1 MGGSILTLTVALER
15 NFGYSTFR
23 PGQEDII
30 SALMQDQDV
39 LGVLPT
45 GGGKSVCYQ
54 LPAILKAGLT
64 IVISPLIS
72 LMHDQIDSLKQHGI
86 SADFINSSLTQQEYS
101 EIRYR
106 LRQGGVK
113 LLYIAPERLENQ
125 FFVNEISRLPISM
138 IAVDEAHCVSQW
150 GHDFRQ
156 SYRQISS
163 FIDALPHRPTIAA
176 FTATATELVR
186 GDIIEQL
193 QLTEPNVF
201 INSFDRPNIKF
212 TVKEPS
218 NKMQELKDYLKD
230 AEDSTIIYA
239 QTRKNVDQ
247 IHEHLLKSGHSVA
260 KYHAGLSA
268 QVRAN
273 AQDDFIYD
281 RAKIMIAT
289 NAFGMGI
296 DKTDVRKVIHYNM
309 PTDLEGY
316 YQEAGRAGRDGL
328 ESEAILLFGKQDI
341 VSSKFLIENSQDP
354 TSISRLDTMIQYANH
369 TSCLRRF
376 ILNYFG
382 ENRQVDCMNCSSCLS
397 EFTTVEVTREA
408 QMVLSC
414 IVRMKHSFGMTMITN
429 VLRGSKEKKLL
440 DWDFDELS
448 TYGLL
453 KHKSESFVK
462 NVISLLLANH
472 YLNLNQHKGLEL
484 TSRAQ
489 ALLKGDEQLMM
500 KKQVDSARNSSR
512 RNVFVTISAE
522 DPDLY
527 EALRVLRNDL
537 ASEAGMPSYIIFNN
551 KSLVDMANKKPT
563 TYQAFLEVDGVG
575 SVKADNYWKVF
586 TDLIKKYEAKS

>member
-1 MGGSILTLTVALER
+1 MTLTLALEK

-30 SALMQDQDV
+30 SALMQNQDV

-54 LPAILKAGLT
+54 LPALLKPGLT

-86 SADFINSSLTQQEYS
+86 AADFINSTLSQQEYA
-101 EIRYR
+101 EIHSR
-106 LRQGGVK
+106 LRRGDLK
-113 LLYIAPERLENQ
+113 LLYIAPERLENRS
-125 FFVNEISRLPISM
+125 FIEEISRLPLTM

-163 FIDALPHRPTIAA
+163 FIDALPQRPTIAA

-186 GDIIEQL
+186 QDIIEQL
-193 QLTEPNVF
+193 QLSEPNVF

-218 NKMQELKDYLKD
+218 NKMAEVKAYLKNTN
-230 AEDSTIIYA
+230 ESVIIYA

-247 IHEHLLKSGHSVA
+247 IHEHLKKDGYPVA
-260 KYHAGLSA
+260 KYHAGLSVEA
-268 QVRAN
+268 RSKS
-273 AQDDFIYD
+273 QDDFIYD
-281 RAKIMIAT
+281 RAKIMVAT

-341 VSSKFLIENSQDP
+341 VSSKFLIGNSQDP
-354 TSISRLDTMIQYANH
+354 TSISRLDTMIHYANH
-369 TSCLRRF
+369 TSCLRNF

-382 ENRQVDCMNCSSCLS
+382 EARDVDCMNCSSCLS
-397 EFTTVEVTREA
+397 EFTTVDVTREA

-414 IVRMKHSFGMTMITN
+414 IVRMKHSFGMTMIAN
-429 VLRGSKEKKLL
+429 VLRGSREKKLL
-440 DWDFDELS
+440 EWDFDELS

-453 KHKSESFVK
+453 KHQSEAYVK
-462 NVISLLLANH
+462 NILSLLLANH
-472 YLNLNQHKGLEL
+472 YLTLNQHKGLEL
-484 TSRAQ
+484 TALAQ
-489 ALLKGDEQLMM
+489 NILRGKETLQMKEQ
-500 KKQVDSARNSSR
+500 VESTRNSSR
-512 RNVFVTISAE
+512 RNVFVTVSAD
-522 DPDLY
+522 DPELY
-527 EALRVLRNDL
+527 EELRLLRNDL
-537 ASEAGMPSYIIFNN
+537 AREAGMPSYIILNN
-551 KSLVDMANKKPT
+551 KSLVDMANKKPVS
-563 TYQAFLEVDGVG
+563 YQEFLDVDGVG
-575 SVKADNYWKVF
+575 AVKADNYWKAF
-586 TDLIKKYEAKS
+586 TELISKYEAKA

>member
-1 MGGSILTLTVALER
+1 MTLTLALEK

-54 LPAILKAGLT
+54 LPALLKPGLT

-86 SADFINSSLTQQEYS
+86 AADFINSTLSQQEYA
-101 EIRYR
+101 EIRSR
-106 LRQGGVK
+106 LRRGDLK
-113 LLYIAPERLENQ
+113 LLYIAPERLENRS
-125 FFVNEISRLPISM
+125 FIEEVSRLPLTM

-163 FIDALPHRPTIAA
+163 FIDALPQRPTIAA

-186 GDIIEQL
+186 QDIIEQL
-193 QLTEPNVF
+193 QLSEPNVF

-218 NKMQELKDYLKD
+218 NKMSEVKAYL
-230 AEDSTIIYA
+230 ENTSESTIIYA

-247 IHEHLLKSGHSVA
+247 IHEHLKKDGYPVA
-260 KYHAGLSA
+260 KYHAGLSVEA
-268 QVRAN
+268 RSKS
-273 AQDDFIYD
+273 QDDFIYD
-281 RAKIMIAT
+281 RAKIMVAT

-341 VSSKFLIENSQDP
+341 VSSKFLIGNSQDP
-354 TSISRLDTMIQYANH
+354 TSISRLDTMIHYANH
-369 TSCLRRF
+369 TSCLRNF

-382 ENRQVDCMNCSSCLS
+382 EARDVDCMNCSSCLS
-397 EFTTVEVTREA
+397 EFTTVDVTREA

-414 IVRMKHSFGMTMITN
+414 IVRMKHSFGMTMISN
-429 VLRGSKEKKLL
+429 VLRGSREKKLL
-440 DWDFDELS
+440 EWDFDKLS

-453 KHKSESFVK
+453 KHQSEAYVK
-462 NVISLLLANH
+462 NILSLMLANH
-472 YLNLNQHKGLEL
+472 YLTLNQHKGLEL
-484 TSRAQ
+484 TALAQ
-489 ALLKGDEQLMM
+489 NILRGKESLQMKEQ
-500 KKQVDSARNSSR
+500 VESTRNSSR
-512 RNVFVTISAE
+512 RNVFVTVSAD
-522 DPDLY
+522 DPELY
-527 EALRVLRNDL
+527 EELRLLRNDL
-537 ASEAGMPSYIIFNN
+537 AREAGMPSYIILNN
-551 KSLVDMANKKPT
+551 KSLVDMANKKPV
-563 TYQAFLEVDGVG
+563 TYQDFLDVDGVG
-575 SVKADNYWKVF
+575 AVKADNYWKAF
-586 TDLIKKYEAKS
+586 TDLISKYEAKA

>member
-1 MGGSILTLTVALER
+1 MTLTLALEK

-30 SALMQDQDV
+30 SALMQNQDV

-54 LPAILKAGLT
+54 LPALLKPGLT

-86 SADFINSSLTQQEYS
+86 AADFINSTLSQQEYA
-101 EIRYR
+101 EIRSR
-106 LRQGGVK
+106 LRRGDLK
-113 LLYIAPERLENQ
+113 LLYIAPERLENRS
-125 FFVNEISRLPISM
+125 FIEEISRLPLTM

-163 FIDALPHRPTIAA
+163 FIDALPQRPTIAA

-186 GDIIEQL
+186 QDIIEQL
-193 QLTEPNVF
+193 QLSEPNVF

-218 NKMQELKDYLKD
+218 NKMAEVKAYLKNTN
-230 AEDSTIIYA
+230 ESVIIYA

-247 IHEHLLKSGHSVA
+247 IHEHLKKDGYPVA
-260 KYHAGLSA
+260 KYHAGLSVEA
-268 QVRAN
+268 RSKS
-273 AQDDFIYD
+273 QDDFIYD
-281 RAKIMIAT
+281 RAKIMVAT

-341 VSSKFLIENSQDP
+341 VSSKFLIGNSQDP
-354 TSISRLDTMIQYANH
+354 TSISRLDTMIHYANH
-369 TSCLRRF
+369 TSCLRNF

-382 ENRQVDCMNCSSCLS
+382 EARDVDCMNCSSCLS
-397 EFTTVEVTREA
+397 EFTTVDVTREA

-414 IVRMKHSFGMTMITN
+414 IVRMKHSFGMTMIAN
-429 VLRGSKEKKLL
+429 VLRGSREKKLL
-440 DWDFDELS
+440 EWDFDELS

-453 KHKSESFVK
+453 KHQSEAYVK
-462 NVISLLLANH
+462 NILSLLLANH
-472 YLNLNQHKGLEL
+472 YLTLNQHKGLEL
-484 TSRAQ
+484 TALAQ
-489 ALLKGDEQLMM
+489 NILRGKETLQMKEQ
-500 KKQVDSARNSSR
+500 VESTRNSSR
-512 RNVFVTISAE
+512 RNVFVTVSAD
-522 DPDLY
+522 DPELY
-527 EALRVLRNDL
+527 EELRLLRNDL
-537 ASEAGMPSYIIFNN
+537 AREAGMPSYIILNN
-551 KSLVDMANKKPT
+551 KSLVDMANKKPVS
-563 TYQAFLEVDGVG
+563 YQEFLDVDGVG
-575 SVKADNYWKVF
+575 AVKADNYWKDF
-586 TDLIKKYEAKS
+586 TELISKYEAKA

>member
-1 MGGSILTLTVALER
+1 MTLTLALEK

-30 SALMQDQDV
+30 SALMQNQDV

-54 LPAILKAGLT
+54 LPALLKPGLT

-86 SADFINSSLTQQEYS
+86 AADFINSTLSQQEYA
-101 EIRYR
+101 EIRSR
-106 LRQGGVK
+106 LRRGDLK
-113 LLYIAPERLENQ
+113 LLYIAPERLENRS
-125 FFVNEISRLPISM
+125 FIEEISRLPLTM

-150 GHDFRQ
+150 GPDFRQ

-163 FIDALPHRPTIAA
+163 FIDALPQRPTIAA
-176 FTATATELVR
+176 FTETATELVR
-186 GDIIEQL
+186 QDIIEQL
-193 QLTEPNVF
+193 QLSEPNVF

-218 NKMQELKDYLKD
+218 NKMAEVKAYLKNTN
-230 AEDSTIIYA
+230 ESVIIYA

-247 IHEHLLKSGHSVA
+247 IHEHLKKDGYPVA
-260 KYHAGLSA
+260 KYHAGLSVEA
-268 QVRAN
+268 RSKS
-273 AQDDFIYD
+273 QDDFIYD
-281 RAKIMIAT
+281 RAKIMVAT

-341 VSSKFLIENSQDP
+341 VSSKFLIGNSQDP
-354 TSISRLDTMIQYANH
+354 TSISRLDTMIHYANH
-369 TSCLRRF
+369 TSCLRNF

-382 ENRQVDCMNCSSCLS
+382 EARDVDCMNCSSCLS
-397 EFTTVEVTREA
+397 EFTTVDVTREA

-414 IVRMKHSFGMTMITN
+414 IVRMKHSFGMTMIAN
-429 VLRGSKEKKLL
+429 VLRGSREKKLL
-440 DWDFDELS
+440 EWDFDELS

-453 KHKSESFVK
+453 KHQSEAYVK
-462 NVISLLLANH
+462 NILSLLLANH
-472 YLNLNQHKGLEL
+472 YLTLNQHKGLEL
-484 TSRAQ
+484 TALAQ
-489 ALLKGDEQLMM
+489 NILRGKETLQMKEQ
-500 KKQVDSARNSSR
+500 VESTRNSSR
-512 RNVFVTISAE
+512 RNVFVTVSAD
-522 DPDLY
+522 DPELY
-527 EALRVLRNDL
+527 EELRLLRNDL
-537 ASEAGMPSYIIFNN
+537 AREAGMPSYIILNN
-551 KSLVDMANKKPT
+551 KSLVDMANKKPVS
-563 TYQAFLEVDGVG
+563 YQEFLDVDGVG
-575 SVKADNYWKVF
+575 AVKADNYWKAF
-586 TDLIKKYEAKS
+586 TELISKYEAKA

>member
-1 MGGSILTLTVALER
+1 MTLTVALER

-218 NKMQELKDYLKD
+218 NKMQELKDYLKE

-408 QMVLSC
+408 QMILSC

-500 KKQVDSARNSSR
+500 KEQVDSARNSSR